1 MFGMI
6 SERIDQ
12 LMMEKNNSSDPLAEG
27 CNDYDTI
34 MMKESPFLPL
44 DPKFDYPSSS
54 STDFFSCS
62 SDLKNEC
69 GMISESINQL
79 MEKDKSNDPSTKGCN
94 EDDVIM
100 MKEFPSLPKFDN
112 QSSPSMGFYNYSS
125 ALENQFDYDIN
136 QWLNLPGLT
145 NTTADD
151 GIVFEPFPDLI
162 DFEFQGLNNFAG
174 SFTDMINCY

>member
-12 LMMEKNNSSDPLAEG
+12 LMMEKNTSTSDPSAEG
-27 CNDYDTI
+27 CSDYDTI
-34 MMKESPFLPL
+34 MMKESPSLPPA
-44 DPKFDYPSSS
+44 PKFDYPSSS

-62 SDLKNEC
+62 SDMKNEF
-69 GMISESINQL
+69 GMISDEV

-100 MKEFPSLPKFDN
+100 MKEFPSLSKFDN
-112 QSSPSMGFYNYSS
+112 QSSPSKDFYNYSS
-125 ALENQFDYDIN
+125 ALKNQFDYDVN

-145 NTTADD
+145 NTTADG